1 MFSFLKSLFGVGS
14 ILGVDI
20 GTASIKAVEIAKDS
34 PKPRLKNYGILQTYG
49 HLDRLNSAIQTNS
62 LKISENETAGLLKKL
77 IKKSNFGSRNAIA
90 SISAFS
96 AFITLIEMPMMSDV
110 EINKSMAFQVK
121 QHIPLPISDVAIEW
135 IKIGERD
142 EAGSLKQQ
150 ILFISIPK
158 ETISKYRNIF
168 KMAGLNLMA
177 LEVESVSLVRAL
189 AIEPKTTIIADIGAY
204 STNIVVTENYF
215 LKSETTTDF
224 SGTSLT
230 QAIANGLEISPKRAE
245 ELKKIKGLKATG
257 GEYELSTLP
266 QPYLDVIIRE
276 IIRAKDDYEKNYNNK
291 VEKILLSGGS
301 ANLIGIEEY
310 FKKHLNM
317 PVGIGNALDRLSYPS
332 EINLLAKELG
342 PELAVAIGLGIKNL
356 I

>member
-1 MFSFLKSLFGVGS
+1 MFNFLKSLFSFGS
-14 ILGVDI
+14 VLGVDI
-20 GTASIKAVEIAKDS
+20 GTASIKAVEIAKNS
-34 PKPRLKNYGILQTYG
+34 PKPRLKNYGILNTYG
-49 HLDRLNSAIQTNS
+49 HLDRFNSAIQTNS
-62 LKISENETAGLLKKL
+62 LKISENETAELLKKL
-77 IKKSNFGSRNAIA
+77 IKKTKFSSRNAIA
-90 SISAFS
+90 SIPAFS
-96 AFITLIEMPMMSDV
+96 AFITLIEMPMMSEA

-158 ETISKYRNIF
+158 EIISRYQNIF

-177 LEVESVSLVRAL
+177 LEVESISLVRAL
-189 AIEPKTTIIADIGAY
+189 AIDPKTTIIADIGAY
-204 STNIVVTENYF
+204 STNIIVTENYF
-215 LKSETTTDF
+215 LKSEATTDF

-245 ELKKIKGLKATG
+245 ELKKTKGLKATG

-266 QPYLDVIIRE
+266 QPYLDVIIGE
-276 IIRAKDDYEKNYNNK
+276 VLRAKDDFEKNYDNK
-291 VEKILLSGGS
+291 VERVLLAGGS

-310 FKKHLNM
+310 FKEQIDV
-317 PVGIGNALDRLSYPS
+317 PVDIGNAFARLSYSS
-332 EINLLAKELG
+332 EMNILAKELN
-342 PELAVAIGLGIKNL
+342 PELAVAIGLGMKNFV
-356 I
+356 